1 MHSELEQLL
10 VLQDRQ
16 QKIRHIQTEIK
27 TLPLERAHLES
38 QLAATAAGVESL
50 KQKGRLVE
58 VERKKLEL
66 DVGTRT
72 ESISRLKTQQYQTRK
87 NEEFRAI
94 GHEIERYEN
103 EISKLEDQELEL
115 MIEVDKLKGELE
127 AADKSA
133 RTTKDSI
140 SRQLADLETKSKALE
155 TQQTELTNEREALA
169 SKIDADVLD
178 QFERLFNS
186 KGDAAIVAVEHGVC
200 TGCHMKVTTATA
212 ARVKAGREIVNCEQ
226 CGRILY
232 LGPVAAS
239 LIGARTGRRRELVSD
254 VESEQNHVA
263 IAHFVLFSFQTQF
276 ACFACFRERTG
287 CDQIV
292 VMNGFRCDK
301 PALKIGVNRTG
312 GGRRFVAGV
321 NGPCASSPFRQW

>member
-1 MHSELEQLL
+1 VHSELEQLL

-16 QKIRHIQTEIK
+16 QKIRQIQAEIK

-50 KQKGRLVE
+50 KQKGRQVE

-72 ESISRLKTQQYQTRK
+72 ESILRLKTQQYQTRK
-87 NEEFRAI
+87 NDEFQAI

-103 EISKLEDQELEL
+103 EVRKLEDEELEL
-115 MIEVDKLKGELE
+115 MIEVDKLKGEIE

-133 RTTKDSI
+133 HATKETI
-140 SRQLADLETKSKALE
+140 SRQLTDLETKSKALGSQQQELE
-155 TQQTELTNEREALA
+155 TEREALA
-169 SKIDADVLD
+169 AKIDADLLD

-186 KGDAAIVAVEHGVC
+186 KGDAAVVAVEHGVC

-212 ARVKAGREIVNCEQ
+212 SRVKAGKEIVSCEN

-232 LGPVAAS
+232 LG
-239 LIGARTGRRRELVSD
+239 
-254 VESEQNHVA
+254 Q
-263 IAHFVLFSFQTQF
+263 
-276 ACFACFRERTG
+276 
-287 CDQIV
+287 
-292 VMNGFRCDK
+292 
-301 PALKIGVNRTG
+301 
-312 GGRRFVAGV
+312 
-321 NGPCASSPFRQW
+321 